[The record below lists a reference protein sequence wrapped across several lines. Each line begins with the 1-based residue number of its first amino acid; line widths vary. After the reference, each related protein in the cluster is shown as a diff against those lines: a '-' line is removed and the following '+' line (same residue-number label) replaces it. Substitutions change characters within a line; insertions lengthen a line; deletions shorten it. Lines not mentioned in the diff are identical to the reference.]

1 MTVKLNKY
9 WLVCASALILVLAGC
24 AKKDEAA
31 EKQAATE
38 QKLAEAEQKV
48 AQATQELAQ
57 ARETAAAEQ
66 KLALAQQEVTQAKQ
80 DLAKAQAAAAQVKR
94 AAPEA
99 GAAPGSA
106 WSQGSGKASQPQAP
120 VVVQPKTYTV
130 PVGTPV
136 SVRTITALSTKT
148 ATGGTP
154 FEATLHQPIEIDGY
168 TVAAKGATV
177 KGVVTQSDPGGKVK
191 GVASLTVS
199 LSSFEAAGG
208 QVVKIDTS
216 NQTLLGE
223 KSTKKDALKV
233 GIGAGIGAAIGAI
246 AGGGKGAA
254 IGAGAGGA
262 AGTGAVLM
270 TRGDAAVLPSESL
283 LTFKLQA
290 PITVTARK

>member
-1 MTVKLNKY
+1 MKPNKY
-9 WLVCASALILVLAGC
+9 WLVCASALIVVLAGC

-31 EKQAATE
+31 ERQAATE

-48 AQATQELAQ
+48 EQATQELAQ

-66 KLALAQQEVTQAKQ
+66 KLALAQQQVAQAKQ
-80 DLAKAQAAAAQVKR
+80 DLAKAREAAAQVKQ
-94 AAPEA
+94 AAPET

-106 WSQGSGKASQPQAP
+106 WSQGSGRPNQQQAP

-154 FEATLHQPIEIDGY
+154 FEATLHEPIVIDGY
-168 TVAAKGATV
+168 TVAPKGATV
-177 KGVVTQSDPGGKVK
+177 KGVVTQSDPGGRVK

-199 LSSFEAAGG
+199 LASIETIGG
-208 QVVKIDTS
+208 QAVKLDTS
-216 NQTLLGE
+216 NQTLLAE

-262 AGTGAVLM
+262 AGTGTVLA

-290 PITVTARK
+290 PVTVTAAK

>member
-1 MTVKLNKY
+1 MIVKLKQQ
-9 WLVCASALILVLAGC
+9 WMVVATVLFVLLGGC
-24 AKKDEAA
+24 AKKEDTAQT
-31 EKQAATE
+31 QAAAAE

-48 AQATQELAQ
+48 AEAQQELAK

-66 KLALAQQEVTQAKQ
+66 KVAEAEQKVTQARQ
-80 DLAKAQAAAAQVKR
+80 ELSKAREV
-94 AAPEA
+94 APKT
-99 GAAPGSA
+99 GSG
-106 WSQGSGKASQPQAP
+106 WSQGSGDAGQPRASVPAP
-120 VVVQPKTYTV
+120 PKTYTV
-130 PVGTPV
+130 PVGTPI

-177 KGVVTQSDPGGKVK
+177 KGVVTQSDPGGRVK

-199 LSSFEAAGG
+199 LTSIETAGG

-216 NQTLLGE
+216 NNTQVAE

-262 AGTGAVLM
+262 AGTGTVLA
-270 TRGDAAVLPSESL
+270 TRGEAAVLPSESL

-290 PITVTARK
+290 PITVTAGK

>member
-1 MTVKLNKY
+1 VKLKKY
-9 WLVCASALILVLAGC
+9 GLVCASALIVVLAGC
-24 AKKDEAA
+24 AKKDDAA

-48 AQATQELAQ
+48 EQATQELAQ

-66 KLALAQQEVTQAKQ
+66 KLALAQQQVAQAKQ
-80 DLAKAQAAAAQVKR
+80 DLAKAREAAAQVKQ
-94 AAPEA
+94 AAPET

-106 WSQGSGKASQPQAP
+106 WSQGSGKTNQPQAP
-120 VVVQPKTYTV
+120 VVVRPRTYTV
-130 PVGTPV
+130 PAGTPI

-154 FEATLHQPIEIDGY
+154 FEATLHQPIEVDGY

-177 KGVVTQSDPGGKVK
+177 KGVVTESDPGGRVK

-199 LSSFEAAGG
+199 LSSIEAVGG
-208 QVVKIDTS
+208 QVVKLDTS
-216 NQTLLGE
+216 NQTLLAE

-262 AGTGAVLM
+262 AGTGTVLA

-283 LTFKLQA
+283 LTFNLQA
-290 PITVTARK
+290 PVTVTAAK